1 MELAL
6 REAQARL
13 AELVA
18 AALDGER
25 VVITKHGEPVVELVP
40 FRRTGGID
48 LDKLES
54 ACLRLGIKGS
64 ERGWPADFDDPALS
78 RRILGLE

>member
-25 VVITKHGEPVVELVP
+25 VVITKHGEPVVELCAIP
-40 FRRTGGID
+40 QDRRHRSRQAGVRMPATRDQREREGVAGR
-48 LDKLES
+48 
-54 ACLRLGIKGS
+54 LR
-64 ERGWPADFDDPALS
+64 
-78 RRILGLE
+78 